1 VFSVIERLPQPAALP
16 TTGGERSMNKLLGLC
31 LAVVLAWPVVAYS
44 DKQLIAQQSIEIR
57 GSPKTVWDIVRN
69 FDGLAKWH
77 PAFKDD
83 VIKSGKNNIKGAIRT
98 LTLDS
103 GESFDEQLLKFDDS
117 KMFFRYRIMGDS
129 PFPIT
134 HYISTMSVKK
144 SKGAMTKVIWQGKF
158 NNKADSGKTD
168 DEVVEMIN
176 GAYKAGLENLKQLIE
191 SGHT

>member
-1 VFSVIERLPQPAALP
+1 
-16 TTGGERSMNKLLGLC
+16 MNKILALC
-31 LAVVLAWPVVAYS
+31 LVIVLASPFVAHA
-44 DKQLIAQQSIEIR
+44 DKLLIAQQSIEIK
-57 GSPKTVWDIVRN
+57 GSPKTVWDFVKN

-83 VIKSGKNNIKGAIRT
+83 VIKSGKNNTKGAVRT

-117 KMFFRYRIMGDS
+117 KMFFRYRIIGDS

-134 HYISTMSVKK
+134 HYVSTMNVKK

-158 NNKADSGKTD
+158 NNKPDSRKSD
-168 DEVVEMIN
+168 DEVVEIIN
-176 GAYKAGLENLKQLIE
+176 GAYKGGLENLKQVIE
-191 SGHT
+191 AGHT